1 MNGES
6 NWDEPYAY
14 WLANVPGIGNRMKR
28 KLSAYGTSAK
38 AVYEMTEK
46 ELVHFL
52 SAPKAEKMIR
62 ERCRWDVE
70 GEYGKLKEKGVNFVS
85 LLESSY
91 PEKLAAIEDAPFGL
105 YFHGRLP
112 SKSVPSV
119 AIIGARECSEY
130 GRYMAGLWGSQLAQ
144 EGVTLISGMARG
156 IDSIGQKAAL
166 EAGGNSYAV
175 LGCGA
180 DICYPAENRE
190 IYERMKTQGGILSEY
205 SPGTGPKPQLFPP
218 RNRIISGLSDVVVII
233 EAREK
238 SGTLITADMAL
249 EQGKEVYVLP
259 GRATD
264 SLSEGCNRLIKQGA
278 GLMLS
283 VSEMLEETGLRE
295 KKKRWEEEL
304 SGTEA
309 DEEEKR
315 HTKLEK
321 CLDFYPKSIEQL
333 QEESGMEYREIIC
346 RLMNLCMDG
355 EIKQVSA
362 GFYQKAGKYDV
373 PK

>member
-1 MNGES
+1 MNGKY
-6 NWDEPYAY
+6 NGDEPYAY
-14 WLANVPGIGNRMKR
+14 WLANVLGIGNRMKR
-28 KLSAYGTSAK
+28 KLSSYAKSAK
-38 AVYEMTEK
+38 AVYEMPEK
-46 ELVHFL
+46 ELAQLL
-52 SAPKAEKMIR
+52 SGKKAEKMVKGR
-62 ERCRWDVE
+62 KHWDVE
-70 GEYGKLKEKGVNFVS
+70 GEYEKLQEMGVNFVS
-85 LLESSY
+85 LSEPSY

-105 YFHGRLP
+105 YFYGRLP
-112 SKSVPSV
+112 DKSVPSV

-130 GRYMAGLWGSQLAQ
+130 GRYMAGLWGNQLAG
-144 EGVTLISGMARG
+144 EGVALISGMARG
-156 IDSIGQKAAL
+156 IDSIGQRAAL

-180 DICYPAENRE
+180 DICYPAESRD
-190 IYERMKTQGGILSEY
+190 IYEQMKTQGGILSEY
-205 SPGTGPKPQLFPP
+205 PPGTNPKPQLFPP

-295 KKKRWEEEL
+295 KRKRWEEKL
-304 SGTEA
+304 SGAKA
-309 DEEEKR
+309 DKEDNA
-315 HTKLEK
+315 HVKLED

-333 QEESGMEYREIIC
+333 QRESGMEYREIIC
-346 RLMNLCMDG
+346 CLMSLCMEG
-355 EIKQVSA
+355 RVRQVSA
-362 GFYQKAGKYDV
+362 GCYQKVGKYNIRI
-373 PK
+373 

>member
-1 MNGES
+1 MNEDS

-28 KLSAYGTSAK
+28 KLSAYGKNAR
-38 AVYEMTEK
+38 AVYEMPEK
-46 ELVHFL
+46 ELVQFL
-52 SAPKAEKMIR
+52 SGPKAEKMVR
-62 ERCRWDVE
+62 ERRRWDVE
-70 GEYGKLKEKGVNFVS
+70 GEYGKLQEKGVNFVS
-85 LLESSY
+85 LLGPSY

-112 SKSVPSV
+112 AKSVPSV

-130 GRYMAGLWGSQLAQ
+130 GRYIAGLWGSQLAQ
-144 EGVTLISGMARG
+144 EGVALISGMARG

-295 KKKRWEEEL
+295 KKKRWEAEL

-309 DEEEKR
+309 YEGEER

-346 RLMNLCMDG
+346 RLMSLCMDG
-355 EIKQVSA
+355 EVKQVSA
-362 GFYQKAGKYDV
+362 GFYQKAGKYNIRI
-373 PK
+373 

>member
-283 VSEMLEETGLRE
+283 VSEMLEETGLHE

>member
-6 NWDEPYAY
+6 SWDEPYAY

-28 KLSAYGTSAK
+28 KLSAYGKSARE
-38 AVYEMTEK
+38 VYEMPEK
-46 ELVHFL
+46 ELMQFL
-52 SAPKAEKMIR
+52 SAPKLEKMVR
-62 ERCRWDVE
+62 ERRRWDVE
-70 GEYGKLKEKGVNFVS
+70 GEYRKLQEEGVNFVS
-85 LLESSY
+85 LLETSY

-105 YFHGRLP
+105 YFYGRLP

-144 EGVTLISGMARG
+144 EGVALISGMARG
-156 IDSIGQKAAL
+156 IDSIGQRAAL

-175 LGCGA
+175 LGCGT
-180 DICYPAENRE
+180 DICYPAENRK

-264 SLSEGCNRLIKQGA
+264 RLSEGCNRLIKQGA

-295 KKKRWEEEL
+295 KKRRWEEEL

-309 DEEEKR
+309 DEGEKG

-346 RLMNLCMDG
+346 RLMSLCMDG